1 MTRIVITVVTF
12 GALVIALGL
21 GVVWFAVSPDGQ
33 RWEPAVN
40 TLALLAGMTG
50 IFAER
55 WAAQRER
62 RNQALESIEV
72 ELNRNLET
80 LAGEAFSADGPVGR
94 RLYPRLIQS
103 AVDSA
108 FASGALS
115 PRRDAELIDLLHRW
129 RSSVG
134 SVNRRLE
141 LTETLMFTSASADE
155 VEQFNRALHS
165 AGSFVQGV
173 RTLLDEVLA
182 YLDSL
187 RGAPSRRIPS
197 PFR

>member
-1 MTRIVITVVTF
+1 MIRIAITFITF
-12 GALVIALGL
+12 GALVTALGA
-21 GVVWFAVSPDGQ
+21 GVAWFVVSPDGQ
-33 RWEPAVN
+33 GLEPAVN
-40 TLALLAGMTG
+40 TLAVLAGMAG

-62 RNQALESIEV
+62 RKQALESIEI
-72 ELNRNLET
+72 ELKRNLDT
-80 LAGEAFSADGPVGR
+80 LASEAFSASGPAGR

-103 AVDSA
+103 AVDAA

-115 PRRDAELIDLLHRW
+115 PRRDVELIDLLHRW
-129 RSSVG
+129 RSSVS

-141 LTETLMFTSASADE
+141 LTETLMFTSTSADE
-155 VEQFNRALHS
+155 IEQFNRALHS

-173 RTLLDEVLA
+173 RALLDEVLT
-182 YLDSL
+182 YLGAMRS
-187 RGAPSRRIPS
+187 APSRRITS

>member
-1 MTRIVITVVTF
+1 MPRIVITVFTF
-12 GALVIALGL
+12 VALGIALVL
-21 GVVWFAVSPDGQ
+21 GVLWFAVSPGGQ

-80 LAGEAFSADGPVGR
+80 LAGEAFSADGPAGR

-129 RSSVG
+129 RSSVS

-173 RTLLDEVLA
+173 RTLLDEVLT
-182 YLDSL
+182 YLSSMHST
-187 RGAPSRRIPS
+187 PSKRIPT
-197 PFR
+197 PFK